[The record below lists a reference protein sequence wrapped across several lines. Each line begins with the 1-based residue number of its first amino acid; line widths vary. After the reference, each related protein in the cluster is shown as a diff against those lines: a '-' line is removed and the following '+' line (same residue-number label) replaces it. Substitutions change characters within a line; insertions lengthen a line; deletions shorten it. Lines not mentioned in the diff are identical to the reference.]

1 MNQTP
6 FQSPMLPIRL
16 NTLKLSARHMRP
28 LSSTSQTYRLFNQVP
43 SKVST
48 SAGTTMENADMAF
61 VDSSHHHTFEHEDSA
76 AFVPSVATDS
86 DVSVRGH
93 SNHD

>member
-1 MNQTP
+1 
-6 FQSPMLPIRL
+6 MLPIRIS
-16 NTLKLSARHMRP
+16 TLKSINAINMIRP
-28 LSSTSQTYRLFNQVP
+28 LSSTAQTYRLFNQVP

-61 VDSSHHHTFEHEDSA
+61 VDNSHNHGFEHEESSS
-76 AFVPSVATDS
+76 FVPSIASDN